1 MIYVTADQIKPQ
13 SGISKLNPLSHG
25 PFKIIRKINDV
36 SFEVE
41 LPKNW
46 RINNKFHVS
55 HLKLAIQYNDQKFPL
70 RQKETRAEPEVM
82 KDGTIEYEV
91 DKIVDH
97 RTRPRKEYRVRWKG
111 YLSSDDT
118 WKPISNLQIAKE
130 LIEEYENSLNDEE
143 LNQAKIWQV
152 GRQKWRVKQN

>member
-25 PFKIIRKINDV
+25 PFKIIRKINEV

-55 HLKLAIQYNDQKFPL
+55 HLKLA
-70 RQKETRAEPEVM
+70 V
-82 KDGTIEYEV
+82 
-91 DKIVDH
+91 
-97 RTRPRKEYRVRWKG
+97 
-111 YLSSDDT
+111 
-118 WKPISNLQIAKE
+118 
-130 LIEEYENSLNDEE
+130 
-143 LNQAKIWQV
+143 
-152 GRQKWRVKQN
+152 QNN